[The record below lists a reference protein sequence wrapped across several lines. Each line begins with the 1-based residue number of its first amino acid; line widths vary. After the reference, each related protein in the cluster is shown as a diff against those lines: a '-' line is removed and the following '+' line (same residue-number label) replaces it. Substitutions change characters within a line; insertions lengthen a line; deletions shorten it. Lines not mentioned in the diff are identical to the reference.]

1 MQDME
6 ERCSAMAEDHQ
17 KLAVS
22 NRQLAEENKRL
33 QEVLPG
39 TLLLPDTLVP
49 LLEKFTGR
57 GACRSLGLPRLTP
70 TSCRRRCLR
79 RTPACNVQ
87 LQR

>member
-33 QEVLPG
+33 QEVLPE
-39 TLLLPDTLVP
+39 TLLLPDTLGA
-49 LLEKFTGR
+49 LLEPYQGLALA
-57 GACRSLGLPRLTP
+57 GAGDCKG
-70 TSCRRRCLR
+70 
-79 RTPACNVQ
+79 
-87 LQR
+87 